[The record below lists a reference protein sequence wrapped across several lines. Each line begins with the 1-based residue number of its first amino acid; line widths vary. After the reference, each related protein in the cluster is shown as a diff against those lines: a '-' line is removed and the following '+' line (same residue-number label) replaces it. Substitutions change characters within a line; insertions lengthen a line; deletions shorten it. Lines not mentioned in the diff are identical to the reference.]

1 MKRIIVMTVLSV
13 LAATAATRAA
23 DVKETW
29 DKQCAKCHGVDGKG
43 DTKMGKKLEV
53 KDYTDAKVQASMTD
67 EEMAKVIKQ
76 GKKEGDKTKMKA
88 FPELSDADIKGL
100 IAHVRSFKK

>member
-1 MKRIIVMTVLSV
+1 MKRTVVLFTLCL
-13 LAATAATRAA
+13 LAAGATTRAA

-29 DKQCAKCHGVDGKG
+29 DKQCAKCHGADGKG
-43 DTKMGKKLEV
+43 ATKTGKTLGA
-53 KDYTDAKVQASMTD
+53 KDYTDPKVQASMTD

-88 FPELSDADIKGL
+88 YSDLSDADVKAL
-100 IAHVRSFKK
+100 VAHVRSFKK